1 VENDTSAGLATM
13 PDVDPQAAIAEEEA
27 LLERVRTALASAQ
40 NRRARASG
48 PSRETLQTLRE
59 DAASA
64 REEDAAPL
72 LHELAVQHQLG
83 GRAPPILPDPASPYV
98 AHLAIREGGRRRDY
112 LLGHATFVE
121 AESDVWVVDW
131 RVAPVAQLFYRYRE
145 GDPFEETF
153 PGREASGVVEVRRV
167 LVVHRGRLIQVLG
180 EGFQARRRPDG
191 SWAVGGSDALAAG
204 GAGTAPR
211 AGHLGLGIGAEER
224 GTRADVTALLD
235 ADQYAAVRAPADEP
249 LVVLGSAGSGKTTVA
264 LHRLARLAAA
274 EPERVPLSRARV
286 VVPEEGLSRLAARL
300 LAPLGGGAAKVQ
312 TLDAA
317 FLELG
322 RRVLGPLPRI
332 VDDPP
337 ALVTAVKRHPALY
350 DALRMRL
357 SHRRAGGAPGW
368 KRLRR
373 ELSVP
378 LTDRTFLERVV
389 DRARGTLPRTVV
401 EETVRHT
408 LRQIAD
414 PTTRLLASITDES
427 RKEAVDGR
435 PIDEGTDDALA
446 GTLDV
451 EDLPLLL
458 ALAAWH
464 GQLSLPEASHLV
476 LDEAEDFSL
485 FDLETLANLLRGT
498 RSVTVAGDEAQQT
511 SPSFAGWDRSL
522 QTLGAAGAARVRL
535 PVSYRCPR
543 PIAELAR
550 VILGPLAPVQ
560 PVRAARDGAP
570 VGRFSFPGEPQAHLF
585 LAGALGELL
594 EAEPHAAVAVICH
607 DVGTARRLASVLAEI
622 PSSRLV
628 IDGRFTF
635 EPGLDVTDV
644 DSVKGLEWDYVVVPD
659 AVEAA
664 WPLSDDG
671 RRRLHVAVTR
681 ASWQLWLV
689 SPGTPSRLLPAEPV
703 AG

>member
-1 VENDTSAGLATM
+1 M
-13 PDVDPQAAIAEEEA
+13 PAVDPQRAIAEEEA
-27 LLERVRTALASAQ
+27 LLERVRTALGSAHS
-40 NRRARASG
+40 RRARATG
-48 PSRETLQTLRE
+48 PSREALQTLRE
-59 DAASA
+59 DAATA

-83 GRAPPILPDPASPYV
+83 GRAPPVLPDPASPYV
-98 AHLAIREGGRRRDY
+98 AHLAINEAGHRRDY
-112 LLGHATFVE
+112 LLGHATFIDPE
-121 AESDVWVVDW
+121 AEVWVVDW

-145 GDPFEETF
+145 GDPFEESF

-167 LVVHRGRLIQVLG
+167 LVVHRGRLLQILG

-191 SWAVGGSDALAAG
+191 SWAIGSSEGLAAG

-211 AGHLGLGIGAEER
+211 AGHLGLGVGAEER

-274 EPERVPLSRARV
+274 EPERVPLGRARV
-286 VVPEEGLSRLAARL
+286 VVPEEGLARLSSRL
-300 LAPLGGGAAKVQ
+300 LAPLGGGAARVQ

-322 RRVLGPLPRI
+322 RRVFGPLPRL

-337 ALVTAVKRHPALY
+337 ALVIAVKRHPALH
-350 DALRMRL
+350 DALRERL
-357 SHRRAGGAPGW
+357 GRRRATGAPSW

-373 ELSVP
+373 ELSLQ
-378 LTDRTFLERVV
+378 LTDRTFLHGVV
-389 DRARGTLPRTVV
+389 ARAGGTLPRTVV
-401 EETVRHT
+401 EDTARHT
-408 LRQIAD
+408 MRQLAD
-414 PTTRLLASITDES
+414 PTSRFLASITDES

-435 PIDEGTDDALA
+435 PVDEGTEDALA

-458 ALAAWH
+458 ALAAWR

-485 FDLETLANLLRGT
+485 FDLETLASLLRGT
-498 RSVTVAGDEAQQT
+498 RSLTVAGDEAQQT
-511 SPSFAGWDRSL
+511 SPSFAGWDRAL
-522 QTLGAAGAARVRL
+522 ETLGATGAARVRL

-543 PIAELAR
+543 PIADLAR
-550 VILGPLAPVQ
+550 AILGPLAPPQ

-585 LAGALGELL
+585 LAGALRELL
-594 EAEPHAAVAVICH
+594 DAEPHAAVAAICH
-607 DVGTARRLASVLAEI
+607 DPATARRLAGVVAEL

-628 IDGRFTF
+628 LDGRFSF

-659 AVEAA
+659 AVESA

-681 ASWQLWLV
+681 ASWQLWLM
-689 SPGTPSRLLPAEPV
+689 SPGTPTRLLPAE
-703 AG
+703 

>member
-1 VENDTSAGLATM
+1 M
-13 PDVDPQAAIAEEEA
+13 PGIDPQQAIAEEEA
-27 LLERVRTALASAQ
+27 LLRRVQSVLGAVQL
-40 NRRARASG
+40 RRSRAPG
-48 PSRETLQTLRE
+48 PSRETLQSLRE
-59 DAASA
+59 DAAQA

-83 GRAPPILPDPASPYV
+83 GRAPPVLPDPASPYV

-112 LLGHATFVE
+112 LLGHATFVD
-121 AESDVWVVDW
+121 ADADVWLVDW
-131 RVAPVAQLFYRYRE
+131 RVAPVARLFYRYRE
-145 GDPFEETF
+145 GDAFEESF

-167 LVVHRGRLIQVLG
+167 VVVHRGRLVQVLG
-180 EGFQARRRPDG
+180 EAFQARRRPDG
-191 SWAVGGSDALAAG
+191 SWTIGGREALLAG

-211 AGHLGLGIGAEER
+211 AGHLGIGIGAEER
-224 GTRADVTALLD
+224 ATRAEVTALLD
-235 ADQYAAVRAPADEP
+235 ADQYAAVRAPSGEP

-264 LHRLARLAAA
+264 LHRLAYLAAA
-274 EPERVPLSRARV
+274 EPERVPLGRSRV
-286 VVPEEGLSRLAARL
+286 VVPEEGLARLSSRL
-300 LAPLGGGAAKVQ
+300 LAPLGGGAARVQ

-322 RRVLGPLPRI
+322 RRVFGPLPRI
-332 VDDPP
+332 LEETP
-337 ALVTAVKRHPALY
+337 ALVIALKRHPALHE
-350 DALRMRL
+350 ALRPRL
-357 SHRRAGGAPGW
+357 AGRHAQRAPSW
-368 KRLRR
+368 RRLRR
-373 ELSVP
+373 ELSIP
-378 LTDRTFLERVV
+378 LTDRDFLREVV
-389 DRARGTLPRTVV
+389 DRAGGTLPRTAV

-408 LRQIAD
+408 MRQLAE
-414 PTTRLLASITDES
+414 PAGRLLASISDVERRT
-427 RKEAVDGR
+427 ALDGR
-435 PIDEGTDDALA
+435 PLDEGTEDAIA
-446 GTLDV
+446 GTLDA

-458 ALAAWH
+458 AVCAWR

-485 FDLETLANLLRGT
+485 FDLEGLARLLRGS

-522 QTLGAAGAARVRL
+522 ETLGAPGAARIRL

-550 VILGPLAPVQ
+550 SVLGPLAPAHQ
-560 PVRAARDGAP
+560 ARAAREGAP

-585 LAGALGELL
+585 LARALRELL
-594 EAEPHAAVAVICH
+594 EAEPHAAVALICH
-607 DVGTARRLASVLAEI
+607 DAPTARRVSAAVEELPET
-622 PSSRLV
+622 RLV
-628 IDGRFTF
+628 LDGRFSF

-664 WPLSDDG
+664 WPLSDEG

-689 SPGTPSRLLPAEPV
+689 SPGTPARLLPPEP
-703 AG
+703 GSPG

>member
-1 VENDTSAGLATM
+1 M
-13 PDVDPQAAIAEEEA
+13 PGVDPHAFIAEEEA

-40 NRRARASG
+40 TRRARAAG

-59 DAASA
+59 DAATA

-83 GRAPPILPDPASPYV
+83 GRAPLVLPDPASPYV
-98 AHLAIREGGRRRDY
+98 AHLAISEGGRRRDY
-112 LLGHATFVE
+112 LLGHATFVDAE
-121 AESDVWVVDW
+121 ADVWLVDW

-145 GDPFEETF
+145 GDPFEESF

-167 LVVHRGRLIQVLG
+167 VVIHRGRLLQILG
-180 EGFQARRRPDG
+180 EGFQARRRPEG
-191 SWAVGGSDALAAG
+191 SWAWGGSDSLVAG

-224 GTRADVTALLD
+224 GTRAYVTALLD

-300 LAPLGGGAAKVQ
+300 LAPLAGGAAKVQ

-322 RRVLGPLPRI
+322 RRVFGPLPRI

-337 ALVTAVKRHPALY
+337 ALVTSLKRHPALF
-350 DALRMRL
+350 DALRFRL
-357 SHRRAGGAPGW
+357 GNRRGSGAPSW

-373 ELSVP
+373 EVSVL
-378 LTDRTFLERVV
+378 LTDRTFLEGVV
-389 DRARGTLPRTVV
+389 ERARGGLPRTVV
-401 EETVRHT
+401 EDTVRHT
-408 LRQIAD
+408 LQQLAD
-414 PTTRLLASITDES
+414 PTSRLLASITDES

-435 PIDEGTDDALA
+435 PVDEGTDDALA

-458 ALAAWH
+458 ALAAWR
-464 GQLSLPEASHLV
+464 GQLALPEASHLV

-485 FDLETLANLLRGT
+485 FDLQALAAMLRGT

-522 QTLGAAGAARVRL
+522 DTLGAGGAARVRL

-543 PIAELAR
+543 PIAEMAR
-550 VILGPLAPVQ
+550 AILGPLAPVQ
-560 PVRAARDGAP
+560 PVRAAREGAP

-594 EAEPHAAVAVICH
+594 ESEPHAAVAVICH
-607 DVGTARRLASVLAEI
+607 DAGTARRLAGVLAEL
-622 PSSRLV
+622 PASRLV
-628 IDGRFTF
+628 LDGRFTF
-635 EPGLDVTDV
+635 EAGLDVTDV

-659 AVEAA
+659 AVESA
-664 WPLSDDG
+664 WPFSDDG

-689 SPGTPSRLLPAEPV
+689 SPGTPTRLLPGDASS
-703 AG
+703 ASTR

>member
-1 VENDTSAGLATM
+1 M
-13 PDVDPQAAIAEEEA
+13 PGVDPHAAIAEEEA

-40 NRRARASG
+40 TRRARAAG

-59 DAASA
+59 DAATA

-83 GRAPPILPDPASPYV
+83 GRAPLVLPDPASPYV
-98 AHLAIREGGRRRDY
+98 AHLAISEGGRRRDY
-112 LLGHATFVE
+112 LLGHATFVDAE
-121 AESDVWVVDW
+121 ADVWLVDW

-145 GDPFEETF
+145 GDSFEESF

-167 LVVHRGRLIQVLG
+167 VVIHRGRLLQILG
-180 EGFQARRRPDG
+180 EGFQARRRTEG
-191 SWAVGGSDALAAG
+191 SWAVGGSDSLVAG

-322 RRVLGPLPRI
+322 RRVFGPLPRI

-337 ALVTAVKRHPALY
+337 ALVTSLKRHPALF
-350 DALRMRL
+350 DALRFRL
-357 SHRRAGGAPGW
+357 GNRRGSGAPSW

-373 ELSVP
+373 EVSVL
-378 LTDRTFLERVV
+378 LTDRTFLEGVV
-389 DRARGTLPRTVV
+389 ERARGGLPRTVV
-401 EETVRHT
+401 EDTVRHT
-408 LRQIAD
+408 LQQLAD
-414 PTTRLLASITDES
+414 PTSRLLASITDES

-435 PIDEGTDDALA
+435 PVDEGTDDALA

-458 ALAAWH
+458 ALAAWR
-464 GQLSLPEASHLV
+464 GQLALPEASHLV

-485 FDLETLANLLRGT
+485 FDLQALAAMLRGT

-511 SPSFAGWDRSL
+511 SPSFADWDRSL
-522 QTLGAAGAARVRL
+522 DTLGAGGAARVRL

-543 PIAELAR
+543 PIAEMAR
-550 VILGPLAPVQ
+550 AILGPLAPVQ
-560 PVRAARDGAP
+560 PVRAAREGAP

-594 EAEPHAAVAVICH
+594 ESEPHAAVAVICH
-607 DVGTARRLASVLAEI
+607 DAGTARRLAGVLAEL
-622 PSSRLV
+622 PASRLV
-628 IDGRFTF
+628 LDGRFTF
-635 EPGLDVTDV
+635 EAGLDVTDV

-659 AVEAA
+659 AVESA
-664 WPLSDDG
+664 WPFSDDG

-689 SPGTPSRLLPAEPV
+689 SPGTPTRLLPGDASS
-703 AG
+703 ASTR

>member
-1 VENDTSAGLATM
+1 M
-13 PDVDPQAAIAEEEA
+13 PGVDPHAALAEEEA
-27 LLERVRTALASAQ
+27 LLERVRTALGSAQ
-40 NRRARASG
+40 ARRARATG

-83 GRAPPILPDPASPYV
+83 VRAPLALPDPASPYV
-98 AHLAIREGGRRRDY
+98 AHLAVREGGRRRDY
-112 LLGHATFVE
+112 LLGHATFVD

-153 PGREASGVVEVRRV
+153 PGREASGVIEVRRV
-167 LVVHRGRLIQVLG
+167 VVIHRGRLLQVLG

-191 SWAVGGSDALAAG
+191 SWGIGGSDSLAAG

-211 AGHLGLGIGAEER
+211 AGHLGLGVGAEER

-264 LHRLARLAAA
+264 LHRLARLAAV
-274 EPERVPLSRARV
+274 EPQRVPLSRARV

-322 RRVLGPLPRI
+322 RRVFGPLPRLI
-332 VDDPP
+332 DDPP
-337 ALVTAVKRHPALY
+337 APVTAVKRHPALHG
-350 DALRMRL
+350 ALRLRL
-357 SHRRAGGAPGW
+357 GNRRGSGAPSW

-378 LTDRTFLERVV
+378 LTDRGFLDGVV
-389 DRARGTLPRTVV
+389 HRAQGSLPRTVV

-408 LRQIAD
+408 MRQLAD
-414 PTTRLLASITDES
+414 PASRLLASITDES

-435 PIDEGTDDALA
+435 PVDEGTDEALA
-446 GTLDV
+446 GTLDL

-458 ALAAWH
+458 ALAAWR
-464 GQLSLPEASHLV
+464 GQLSLPAASHLV

-485 FDLETLANLLRGT
+485 FDLEVLARLLQGR

-522 QTLGAAGAARVRL
+522 ETLGAAGAPRVRL

-550 VILGPLAPVQ
+550 AILGPLAPVQ
-560 PVRAARDGAP
+560 PARAAREGAP

-594 EAEPHAAVAVICH
+594 ESEPHAAVAVICH
-607 DVGTARRLASVLAEI
+607 DAGTARRLAAVLAEL
-622 PSSRLV
+622 PASRLV
-628 IDGRFTF
+628 LDGRFTF

-659 AVEAA
+659 AMESA

-689 SPGTPSRLLPAEPV
+689 SPGTPTRLLSADLAAAPT
-703 AG
+703 G

>member
-1 VENDTSAGLATM
+1 M
-13 PDVDPQAAIAEEEA
+13 PGVDPHVAIAEEEA

-40 NRRARASG
+40 TRRARAAG

-59 DAASA
+59 DAATA

-83 GRAPPILPDPASPYV
+83 GRAPLVLPDPASPYV
-98 AHLAIREGGRRRDY
+98 AHLAISEGGRRRDY
-112 LLGHATFVE
+112 LLGHATFVDAE
-121 AESDVWVVDW
+121 ADVWLVDW

-145 GDPFEETF
+145 GDSFEESF

-167 LVVHRGRLIQVLG
+167 VVIHRGRLLQILG
-180 EGFQARRRPDG
+180 EGFQARRRTEG
-191 SWAVGGSDALAAG
+191 SWAVGGSDSLAAG

-322 RRVLGPLPRI
+322 RRVFGPLPRI

-337 ALVTAVKRHPALY
+337 ALVTSLKRHPALF
-350 DALRMRL
+350 DALRFRL
-357 SHRRAGGAPGW
+357 GNRRGSGAPSW

-373 ELSVP
+373 EVSVL
-378 LTDRTFLERVV
+378 LTDRTFLDGVV
-389 DRARGTLPRTVV
+389 ERARGGLPRTVV
-401 EETVRHT
+401 EDTVRHT
-408 LRQIAD
+408 LQQLAD
-414 PTTRLLASITDES
+414 PTSRLLASITDES

-435 PIDEGTDDALA
+435 PVDEGTDDALA

-458 ALAAWH
+458 ALAAWR
-464 GQLSLPEASHLV
+464 GELALPEASHLV

-485 FDLETLANLLRGT
+485 FDLQALAAMLRGT
-498 RSVTVAGDEAQQT
+498 RSVTIAGDEAQQT

-522 QTLGAAGAARVRL
+522 DTLGAGGAARVRL

-550 VILGPLAPVQ
+550 AILGPLAPVQ
-560 PVRAARDGAP
+560 AARAAREGAP

-594 EAEPHAAVAVICH
+594 ESEPHAAVAVICH
-607 DVGTARRLASVLAEI
+607 DAGTARRLAGVLAEL

-628 IDGRFTF
+628 LDGRFTF

-659 AVEAA
+659 AVESA
-664 WPLSDDG
+664 WPLTDDG

-689 SPGTPSRLLPAEPV
+689 SPGTPTRLLPGDASS
-703 AG
+703 ASAT

>member
-1 VENDTSAGLATM
+1 MRG
-13 PDVDPQAAIAEEEA
+13 VDPHAAIDEEEA

-40 NRRARASG
+40 TRRARAAG

-59 DAASA
+59 DAATA

-83 GRAPPILPDPASPYV
+83 GRAPLVLPDPASPYV
-98 AHLAIREGGRRRDY
+98 AHLAISEGGRRRDY
-112 LLGHATFVE
+112 LLGHATFVDAE
-121 AESDVWVVDW
+121 ADVWLVDW

-145 GDPFEETF
+145 GDPFEESF

-167 LVVHRGRLIQVLG
+167 VVIHRGRLLQILG
-180 EGFQARRRPDG
+180 EGFQARRRPEG
-191 SWAVGGSDALAAG
+191 SWAVGGSDSLAAG

-300 LAPLGGGAAKVQ
+300 LAPLAGGAAKVQ

-322 RRVLGPLPRI
+322 RRVFGPLPRI

-337 ALVTAVKRHPALY
+337 ALVTSLKRHPALF
-350 DALRMRL
+350 DALRFRL
-357 SHRRAGGAPGW
+357 GNRRGSGAPSW

-373 ELSVP
+373 EVSVL
-378 LTDRTFLERVV
+378 LTDRTFLDGVVER
-389 DRARGTLPRTVV
+389 AHGGLPRTVV
-401 EETVRHT
+401 EDTVRHT
-408 LRQIAD
+408 LRQLAD
-414 PTTRLLASITDES
+414 PTSRLLASITDES

-435 PIDEGTDDALA
+435 PVDEGTDDALA

-458 ALAAWH
+458 ALAAWR
-464 GQLSLPEASHLV
+464 GQLALPEASHLV

-485 FDLETLANLLRGT
+485 FDLQALAAMLRGT

-522 QTLGAAGAARVRL
+522 DTLGAGGAARVRL

-543 PIAELAR
+543 PIAEMAR
-550 VILGPLAPVQ
+550 AILGPLAPVQ
-560 PVRAARDGAP
+560 PVRAAREGAP
-570 VGRFSFPGEPQAHLF
+570 VGRFSFPGEPQAHLL

-594 EAEPHAAVAVICH
+594 ESEPHAAVAVICH
-607 DVGTARRLASVLAEI
+607 DAGTARRLAGVLAEL
-622 PSSRLV
+622 PASRLV
-628 IDGRFTF
+628 LDGRFTF
-635 EPGLDVTDV
+635 EAGLDVTDV

-659 AVEAA
+659 AVESA
-664 WPLSDDG
+664 WPFSDDG

-689 SPGTPSRLLPAEPV
+689 SPGTPTRLLPGDASS
-703 AG
+703 ASTR

>member
-1 VENDTSAGLATM
+1 M
-13 PDVDPQAAIAEEEA
+13 PGVDPERAIAEEEA
-27 LLERVRTALASAQ
+27 LLERVRTALGSAQ
-40 NRRARASG
+40 GRRARATG
-48 PSRETLQTLRE
+48 PSRETLQSLRE

-83 GRAPPILPDPASPYV
+83 GRAPPALPDPASPYV

-112 LLGHATFVE
+112 LLGHATFVDAE
-121 AESDVWVVDW
+121 ADVWVVDW

-145 GDPFEETF
+145 GDPFEESF

-167 LVVHRGRLIQVLG
+167 VVVHRGRLLQILG

-191 SWAVGGSDALAAG
+191 SWSVGGSEALAAG

-235 ADQYAAVRAPADEP
+235 AEQYAAVRAPADEP

-274 EPERVPLSRARV
+274 EPERVPLGRARV
-286 VVPEEGLSRLAARL
+286 VVPEEGLARLSARL
-300 LAPLGGGAAKVQ
+300 LAPLGGGAARVQ

-317 FLELG
+317 FLELA
-322 RRVLGPLPRI
+322 RRAFGPLPRI

-337 ALVTAVKRHPALY
+337 ALVTAVKRHPALF
-350 DALRMRL
+350 DALRPL
-357 SHRRAGGAPGW
+357 LGQRRGSGAPSW
-368 KRLRR
+368 RRLRR
-373 ELSVP
+373 DLAVP
-378 LTDRTFLERVV
+378 LTDRTFLDGVV
-389 DRARGTLPRTVV
+389 ARAGGSLPRTVV

-408 LRQIAD
+408 LLQLAD
-414 PTTRLLASITDES
+414 PSSRLLASITDAS
-427 RKEAVDGR
+427 RREAVDGR
-435 PIDEGTDDALA
+435 PVDEGTDDALA

-458 ALAAWH
+458 ALAAWR
-464 GQLSLPEASHLV
+464 GQLALPEASFLV
-476 LDEAEDFSL
+476 IDEAEDFSL
-485 FDLETLANLLRGT
+485 FDLRTLAGLLHGT
-498 RSVTVAGDEAQQT
+498 RLVTVAGDEAQQT
-511 SPSFAGWDRSL
+511 SPSFAGWERAL
-522 QTLGAAGAARVRL
+522 ETLGAGGAARVRL

-543 PIAELAR
+543 PIAQLAR
-550 VILGPLAPVQ
+550 AILGPLAPAQ
-560 PVRAARDGAP
+560 PVRAAREGAP

-585 LAGALGELL
+585 LAGALRELL

-607 DVGTARRLASVLAEI
+607 DAATARRVAAVVTEI
-622 PSSRLV
+622 PASRLV
-628 IDGRFTF
+628 LDGRFNF

-659 AVEAA
+659 VVESA
-664 WPLSDDG
+664 WPMSDDG

-689 SPGTPSRLLPAEPV
+689 SPGTPSRLLPSE
-703 AG
+703 

>member
-1 VENDTSAGLATM
+1 M
-13 PDVDPQAAIAEEEA
+13 PGVDPHAAIAEEEA

-40 NRRARASG
+40 TRRARAAG

-59 DAASA
+59 DAATA

-83 GRAPPILPDPASPYV
+83 GRAPLVLPDPASPYV
-98 AHLAIREGGRRRDY
+98 AHLAISEGGRRRDY
-112 LLGHATFVE
+112 LLGHATFVDAE
-121 AESDVWVVDW
+121 ADVWLVDW

-145 GDPFEETF
+145 GDSFEESF

-167 LVVHRGRLIQVLG
+167 VVIHRGRLLQILG
-180 EGFQARRRPDG
+180 EGFQARRRPEG
-191 SWAVGGSDALAAG
+191 SWAVGGSDSLAAG

-211 AGHLGLGIGAEER
+211 AGHHGRGIGAEER

-300 LAPLGGGAAKVQ
+300 LAPLAGGAAKVQ

-322 RRVLGPLPRI
+322 RRVFGPLPRI

-337 ALVTAVKRHPALY
+337 ALVTSLKRHPALF
-350 DALRMRL
+350 DALRFRL
-357 SHRRAGGAPGW
+357 GNRRGSGAPSW
-368 KRLRR
+368 RRLRR
-373 ELSVP
+373 EVSVL
-378 LTDRTFLERVV
+378 LTDRTFLDGVVER
-389 DRARGTLPRTVV
+389 AHGGLPRTVV
-401 EETVRHT
+401 EDTVRHT
-408 LRQIAD
+408 LRQLAD
-414 PTTRLLASITDES
+414 PTSRLLASITDES

-435 PIDEGTDDALA
+435 PVDEGTDDALA

-458 ALAAWH
+458 ALAAWR
-464 GQLSLPEASHLV
+464 GQLALPEASHLV

-485 FDLETLANLLRGT
+485 FDLQALAAMLRGT

-522 QTLGAAGAARVRL
+522 DTLGAGGAARVRL

-543 PIAELAR
+543 PIAEMAR
-550 VILGPLAPVQ
+550 AILGPLAPVQ
-560 PVRAARDGAP
+560 PVRAAREGAP

-594 EAEPHAAVAVICH
+594 ESEPHAAVAVICH
-607 DVGTARRLASVLAEI
+607 DAGTARRLAGVLAEL
-622 PSSRLV
+622 PASRLV
-628 IDGRFTF
+628 LDGRFTF
-635 EPGLDVTDV
+635 EAGLDVTDV

-659 AVEAA
+659 AVESA
-664 WPLSDDG
+664 WPFSDDG

-689 SPGTPSRLLPAEPV
+689 SPGTPTRLLPGDASS
-703 AG
+703 ASTR

>member
-1 VENDTSAGLATM
+1 M
-13 PDVDPQAAIAEEEA
+13 PGVDPERAIAEEES
-27 LLERVRTALASAQ
+27 LLERVRTALGSAQ
-40 NRRARASG
+40 GRRARAAG
-48 PSRETLQTLRE
+48 PSRETLQSLRE

-83 GRAPPILPDPASPYV
+83 SRAPSPLPDPGSPYV
-98 AHLAIREGGRRRDY
+98 AHLAIREGGRCRDY
-112 LLGHATFVE
+112 LLGHATFVDAE
-121 AESDVWVVDW
+121 ADVWVVDW

-145 GDPFEETF
+145 GDPFEESF

-167 LVVHRGRLIQVLG
+167 VVVHRGRLLQILG

-191 SWAVGGSDALAAG
+191 SWTVSGSEGLAPGGG
-204 GAGTAPR
+204 GTAPR

-235 ADQYAAVRAPADEP
+235 PEQYAAVRAPAEEP
-249 LVVLGSAGSGKTTVA
+249 LLVLGSAGSGKTTVA

-274 EPERVPLSRARV
+274 EPERVPLGRARV
-286 VVPEEGLSRLAARL
+286 VVPEEGLARLSARL
-300 LAPLGGGAAKVQ
+300 LAPLGGGAARVQ

-317 FLELG
+317 FVELA
-322 RRVLGPLPRI
+322 RRVFGPLPRI

-337 ALVTAVKRHPALY
+337 ALVTAVKRHPALF
-350 DALRMRL
+350 DALRPRFGQ
-357 SHRRAGGAPGW
+357 RRVPGTASW
-368 KRLRR
+368 RRLRR
-373 ELSVP
+373 ELAVP
-378 LTDRTFLERVV
+378 LTDRTFLDGVV
-389 DRARGTLPRTVV
+389 DRAGGSLPRTVV

-408 LRQIAD
+408 LRQLAD
-414 PTTRLLASITDES
+414 PSSRLLASITDSS

-435 PIDEGTDDALA
+435 PVDEGTDDALA

-458 ALAAWH
+458 AIAAWR
-464 GQLSLPEASHLV
+464 GQLALPEASHLV

-485 FDLETLANLLRGT
+485 FDLQTLAGLLHGT

-511 SPSFAGWDRSL
+511 SPSFAGWERAL
-522 QTLGAAGAARVRL
+522 ETLGAGGAARVRL

-543 PIAELAR
+543 PIAQLAR
-550 VILGPLAPVQ
+550 AILGPLAPAQ
-560 PVRAARDGAP
+560 PVRAAREGAP

-585 LAGALGELL
+585 LAGALRELL
-594 EAEPHAAVAVICH
+594 ESEPHAAVAVIGH
-607 DVGTARRLASVLAEI
+607 DAGTARRFAGVASEVPA
-622 PSSRLV
+622 SRLV
-628 IDGRFTF
+628 LDGRFSF

-644 DSVKGLEWDYVVVPD
+644 DSVKGLEWDYVVLPD
-659 AVEAA
+659 VVESA
-664 WPLSDDG
+664 WPMSDDG

-689 SPGTPSRLLPAEPV
+689 SPGTPSRLLPPE
-703 AG
+703 

>member
-1 VENDTSAGLATM
+1 M
-13 PDVDPQAAIAEEEA
+13 PDVDPQRAIAEEEA
-27 LLERVRTALASAQ
+27 LLERVRTALASTQA
-40 NRRARASG
+40 RRARATG

-83 GRAPPILPDPASPYV
+83 GRAPPTLPDPASPYV
-98 AHLAIREGGRRRDY
+98 AHLAIREDGRRRDY
-112 LLGHATFVE
+112 LLGHSTFVDAE
-121 AESDVWVVDW
+121 ADVWVVDW

-145 GDPFEETF
+145 GDPFEESF

-167 LVVHRGRLIQVLG
+167 LVVHRGRLLQILG

-191 SWAVGGSDALAAG
+191 SWSIGGSEALAGG

-264 LHRLARLAAA
+264 LHRLARLSAA
-274 EPERVPLSRARV
+274 EPERVPLARARV
-286 VVPEEGLSRLAARL
+286 VVPEEGLARLSSRL
-300 LAPLGGGAAKVQ
+300 LAPLGGGAARVQ

-322 RRVLGPLPRI
+322 RRVFGPLPRI

-350 DALRMRL
+350 DALRLRL
-357 SHRRAGGAPGW
+357 GNRRGKGAPSW
-368 KRLRR
+368 RRLRR

-378 LTDRTFLERVV
+378 LTDRTFLQGVVER
-389 DRARGTLPRTVV
+389 AGGSLPRTVV

-408 LRQIAD
+408 MRQLAD
-414 PTTRLLASITDES
+414 PSSHFLASITDES
-427 RKEAVDGR
+427 RKEAMDGR
-435 PIDEGTDDALA
+435 PLDEGTEDALA

-458 ALAAWH
+458 AVAAWR
-464 GQLSLPEASHLV
+464 GRLSLPEASHLV

-485 FDLETLANLLRGT
+485 FDLETLASLLRGT

-511 SPSFAGWDRSL
+511 SPSFAGWDRAL
-522 QTLGAAGAARVRL
+522 ETLGAAGAARVRL

-543 PIAELAR
+543 PIADLAR
-550 VILGPLAPVQ
+550 AILGPLAPAQ
-560 PVRAARDGAP
+560 SARAARDGAP

-585 LAGALGELL
+585 LAGALRELL
-594 EAEPHAAVAVICH
+594 ESEPHAAVAVICH
-607 DVGTARRLASVLAEI
+607 DAGTARRVAAVVSEL
-622 PSSRLV
+622 PTSRLV
-628 IDGRFTF
+628 LDGRFSF

-659 AVEAA
+659 AVESA

-689 SPGTPSRLLPAEPV
+689 SPGTPTRLLPVDGSSAPSP
-703 AG
+703 

>member
-1 VENDTSAGLATM
+1 M
-13 PDVDPQAAIAEEEA
+13 PGVDPQRAIAEEEA
-27 LLERVRTALASAQ
+27 LLERVRTALGSAQ
-40 NRRARASG
+40 TQRARATG

-83 GRAPPILPDPASPYV
+83 GRAPPVLPDPASPYV
-98 AHLAIREGGRRRDY
+98 AHLAINEGGRRRDY
-112 LLGHATFVE
+112 LLGHATFVDPE
-121 AESDVWVVDW
+121 AEVWLVDW

-145 GDPFEETF
+145 GDPFEESF

-167 LVVHRGRLIQVLG
+167 LVVHRGRLLQVLG
-180 EGFQARRRPDG
+180 EGFAARRRPDG
-191 SWAVGGSDALAAG
+191 SWAIGGSEALAGG

-211 AGHLGLGIGAEER
+211 AGHLGLGVGAEER

-274 EPERVPLSRARV
+274 EPERVSLARSRV
-286 VVPEEGLSRLAARL
+286 VVPEEGLARLSARL
-300 LAPLGGGAAKVQ
+300 LAPLGGGAARVQ

-317 FLELG
+317 FHELG

-337 ALVTAVKRHPALY
+337 ALVTALKRHPALY
-350 DALRMRL
+350 DALRSRL
-357 SHRRAGGAPGW
+357 GRRRGRGPPGW

-378 LTDRTFLERVV
+378 LTDRTFLDGVV
-389 DRARGTLPRTVV
+389 ARAAGTLPRTAV

-408 LRQIAD
+408 LRQLAD
-414 PTTRLLASITDES
+414 PTSRFLASVTDAS
-427 RKEAVDGR
+427 RTEALDGR

-458 ALAAWH
+458 ALAAWR

-485 FDLETLANLLRGT
+485 FDLQTLASLLRGT

-511 SPSFAGWDRSL
+511 SPSFAGWDRVL
-522 QTLGAAGAARVRL
+522 ETLGASGAARVRL

-543 PIAELAR
+543 PIADLAR
-550 VILGPLAPVQ
+550 AILGPLATAQ

-570 VGRFSFPGEPQAHLF
+570 VGQFSFPGEPQAHLF
-585 LAGALGELL
+585 LAGALRELL

-607 DVGTARRLASVLAEI
+607 DAGTARRLAGVVSEL

-628 IDGRFTF
+628 LDGRFSF
-635 EPGLDVTDV
+635 DPGLDVTDV
-644 DSVKGLEWDYVVVPD
+644 ESVKGLEWDYVVVPD
-659 AVEAA
+659 AVESA
-664 WPLSDDG
+664 WPLSDEG

-689 SPGTPSRLLPAEPV
+689 SPGTPSRLLPSA
-703 AG
+703 

>member
-1 VENDTSAGLATM
+1 M
-13 PDVDPQAAIAEEEA
+13 PGVDPERAIAEEEA
-27 LLERVRTALASAQ
+27 LLERVRTALGSAQ
-40 NRRARASG
+40 GRRARATG
-48 PSRETLQTLRE
+48 PSREALQSLRE
-59 DAASA
+59 DAATA

-83 GRAPPILPDPASPYV
+83 GRAPPVLPDPASPYV

-112 LLGHATFVE
+112 LLGHATFVDAE
-121 AESDVWVVDW
+121 ADVWVVDW

-145 GDPFEETF
+145 GDPFEESF

-167 LVVHRGRLIQVLG
+167 VVVHRGRLLQILG

-191 SWAVGGSDALAAG
+191 SWSVGGSEALAAG

-235 ADQYAAVRAPADEP
+235 AEQYAAVRAPADEP

-274 EPERVPLSRARV
+274 EPERVPLGRARV
-286 VVPEEGLSRLAARL
+286 VVPEEGLARLSARL
-300 LAPLGGGAAKVQ
+300 LAPLGGGAARVQ

-317 FLELG
+317 FLELA
-322 RRVLGPLPRI
+322 RRAFGPLPRI

-337 ALVTAVKRHPALY
+337 ALVTAVKRHPALF
-350 DALRMRL
+350 DALRPL
-357 SHRRAGGAPGW
+357 LGQRRGSGAPSW
-368 KRLRR
+368 RRLRR
-373 ELSVP
+373 ELAVP
-378 LTDRTFLERVV
+378 LTDRTFLDGVV
-389 DRARGTLPRTVV
+389 RARRRRVAPDRGGGDGAAHAAAAGGPVEPAAGLDHRRVPQGSSRRPPGGRGHRRRAGRNPGRRGSCRCSSPSPRG
-401 EETVRHT
+401 
-408 LRQIAD
+408 A
-414 PTTRLLASITDES
+414 ASS
-427 RKEAVDGR
+427 RCPR
-435 PIDEGTDDALA
+435 PRI
-446 GTLDV
+446 
-451 EDLPLLL
+451 
-458 ALAAWH
+458 WYI
-464 GQLSLPEASHLV
+464 
-476 LDEAEDFSL
+476 DEAEDFSL
-485 FDLETLANLLRGT
+485 FDLQTLAGLLHGT

-511 SPSFAGWDRSL
+511 SPSFAGWERGL
-522 QTLGAAGAARVRL
+522 ETLGAGGAARVRL

-543 PIAELAR
+543 PIAQLAR
-550 VILGPLAPVQ
+550 AILGPLAPAQ
-560 PVRAARDGAP
+560 PVRAAREGAP

-585 LAGALGELL
+585 LAGALRELL

-607 DVGTARRLASVLAEI
+607 DAGTARRVAAVVTEI
-622 PSSRLV
+622 PASRLV
-628 IDGRFTF
+628 LDGRFSF

-659 AVEAA
+659 VVESA
-664 WPLSDDG
+664 WPMSDDG

-689 SPGTPSRLLPAEPV
+689 SPGTPSRLLPPE
-703 AG
+703 

>member
-1 VENDTSAGLATM
+1 MRPA
-13 PDVDPQAAIAEEEA
+13 
-27 LLERVRTALASAQ
+27 
-40 NRRARASG
+40 RARRTPRRCCTSSPCSTSSG
-48 PSRETLQTLRE
+48 
-59 DAASA
+59 A
-64 REEDAAPL
+64 
-72 LHELAVQHQLG
+72 G
-83 GRAPPILPDPASPYV
+83 GRPCCPTPASPYV
-98 AHLAIREGGRRRDY
+98 AHLAIREDGRRRDY
-112 LLGHATFVE
+112 LLGHATFVDAE
-121 AESDVWVVDW
+121 ADVWVVDW

-145 GDPFEETF
+145 GDPFEESF

-167 LVVHRGRLIQVLG
+167 VVVHRGRLLQILG
-180 EGFQARRRPDG
+180 EGFAARRRPDG
-191 SWAVGGSDALAAG
+191 SWNIGGSEALAAG

-274 EPERVPLSRARV
+274 EPERVPLSRTRV
-286 VVPEEGLSRLAARL
+286 VVPEEGLARLSARL
-300 LAPLGGGAAKVQ
+300 LAPLGGGAARVQ

-317 FLELG
+317 FLELA
-322 RRVLGPLPRI
+322 RRVFGPLPRI

-337 ALVTAVKRHPALY
+337 ALVTAVKRHPALH
-350 DALRMRL
+350 DALRSRL
-357 SHRRAGGAPGW
+357 GHRRGSGAPSW
-368 KRLRR
+368 RRLRR
-373 ELSVP
+373 DLSVP
-378 LTDRTFLERVV
+378 LTDRSFLDAVVER
-389 DRARGTLPRTVV
+389 AGGSLPRTVV

-408 LRQIAD
+408 MRQLAD
-414 PTTRLLASITDES
+414 PSSRLLASITDAS

-435 PIDEGTDDALA
+435 PVDEGTDDALG

-458 ALAAWH
+458 AIAAWR

-485 FDLETLANLLRGT
+485 FDLETLAGLLHGT

-511 SPSFAGWDRSL
+511 SPSFAGWDRAL
-522 QTLGAAGAARVRL
+522 QTLGATGAARVRL

-543 PIAELAR
+543 PIAQLAR
-550 VILGPLAPVQ
+550 AILGPLAPAQ
-560 PVRAARDGAP
+560 PVRTAREGAP

-585 LAGALGELL
+585 LAGALRELL
-594 EAEPHAAVAVICH
+594 ESEPHAAVAVICH
-607 DVGTARRLASVLAEI
+607 DAGTARRVAAVVAEL
-622 PSSRLV
+622 PASRLV
-628 IDGRFTF
+628 LDGRFSF

-659 AVEAA
+659 VVESA

-689 SPGTPSRLLPAEPV
+689 SPGTPSRLLPAE
-703 AG
+703 